1 MPLAEEYRRL
11 GRRDEAAEVL
21 ETTLKAQPRHTAVQ
35 VALGR
40 CRLEVGDPQG
50 ALDVLRDVLE
60 RDPLQLVANQLVIES
75 LIEAGQA
82 GTAGQRLHHY
92 QALNARDQNDS
103 TRATSPLKLAPG
115 AVYIDTTSLGVDE
128 VVARVLALVDDDC
141 ELVPI
146 VTCCGE
152 CKPAPPFE
160 SVPRS
165 AIDTLLLETEER
177 CLRDD
182 RPCPVCARPPRGC
195 TASPRCAQGTCTF
208 TATGCDFPNT

>member
-1 MPLAEEYRRL
+1 MTRL
-11 GRRDEAAEVL
+11 RWWLVVL
-21 ETTLKAQPRHTAVQ
+21 VASCGETAFPMSQAPAVQ
-35 VALGR
+35 RAASPSGSAEPASTGAPE
-40 CRLEVGDPQG
+40 CR
-50 ALDVLRDVLE
+50 
-60 RDPLQLVANQLVIES
+60 
-75 LIEAGQA
+75 
-82 GTAGQRLHHY
+82 
-92 QALNARDQNDS
+92 
-103 TRATSPLKLAPG
+103 
-115 AVYIDTTSLGVDE
+115 
-128 VVARVLALVDDDC
+128 VDDDC

-195 TASPRCAQGTCTF
+195 TAAPRCAQGTCTF